1 MNSSSATKA
10 ATSKTASIGT
20 KLWMLGS
27 VIVETV
33 LTCITWAV
41 QPLFF
46 KIWSVVCLMID
57 AFLIFREFVLNPIN
71 QKKLAY

>member
-1 MNSSSATKA
+1 
-10 ATSKTASIGT
+10 
-20 KLWMLGS
+20 MLGS